1 MIFIETTEWSVPN
14 IPNHV
19 YIANQSKD
27 KIEGY
32 FNVVKQNLVWFSKP
46 QRFDRRYRTFK
57 TFDFIITKEDNMT
70 DFAFTAVMNA
80 INNLPKNTNYNKI
93 LKDEYG
99 VDKTY
104 TKSEAKFICQY
115 LLQGS
120 AKGLEGDELMKY
132 AVKSQ
137 RDLFDRFPHLKEDIV
152 MENTAT
158 ETVQVK
164 TVKTGAK
171 ATKTA
176 AKTAKPKKAAKVN
189 PHAVA
194 EAVVSN
200 TRIVSTRKITSK
212 KTAAKHA
219 DGTIFFRGDRN
230 KFVAM
235 LNGKQEA
242 ARDTVEKCMQFL
254 NKKGFDMSKVVVLD

>member
-1 MIFIETTEWSVPN
+1 MILIETTEWSAPN

-80 INNLPKNTNYNKI
+80 INNLPKNTNFNKI

-99 VDKTY
+99 VTKEY
-104 TKSEAKFICQY
+104 TKNEAKFICQY

-137 RDLFDRFPHLKEDIV
+137 RDLFDRFPHLQEDIV

-176 AKTAKPKKAAKVN
+176 AKTAKTKKAAKLG
-189 PHAVA
+189 HAVA
-194 EAVVSN
+194 EAVVTN
-200 TRIVSTRKITSK
+200 TRVVSTRKITSK
-212 KTAAKHA
+212 TVKPRYEDYSIVWCEKRQGYNGFVNNKAEA
-219 DGTIFFRGDRN
+219 FRN
-230 KFVAM
+230 
-235 LNGKQEA
+235 
-242 ARDTVEKCMQFL
+242 TVEKVQAFFQ
-254 NKKGFDMSKVVVLD
+254 KKYGVSGNVIA